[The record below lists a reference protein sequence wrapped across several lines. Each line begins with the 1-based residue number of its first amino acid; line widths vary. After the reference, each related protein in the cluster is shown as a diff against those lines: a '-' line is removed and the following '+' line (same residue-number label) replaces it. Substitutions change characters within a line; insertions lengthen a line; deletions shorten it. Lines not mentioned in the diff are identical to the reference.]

1 MKTWESS
8 SRWSIAVWA
17 MCNPYHAPRPRP
29 ISPDRMDDG
38 CSLDELME
46 ASSIHALL
54 DDNFEWLQYRE
65 PTTREVYL
73 ALYSGVDP
81 QGSRMRD
88 GMNYLNQALWNLG
101 FRTVGKRPHPTNP
114 SWKWIGPS

>member
-1 MKTWESS
+1 MS
-8 SRWSIAVWA
+8 
-17 MCNPYHAPRPRP
+17 NPYHAPRPRP

-38 CSLDELME
+38 GSLDELMG
-46 ASSIHALL
+46 ASFILALL

-65 PTTREVYL
+65 RTTREVYL

-88 GMNYLNQALWNLG
+88 GMEYLNQALWDLG
-101 FRTVGKRPHPTNP
+101 FRTLGTEPHPVSPT
-114 SWKWIGPS
+114 WEWIKPG